1 MKTMRKLIEWN
12 KIEEYW
18 DKLTTKDKKR
28 ILSLDDFAD
37 ADYYKDY
44 DFNSLPTDV
53 QNNLLKFLPK
63 FEK

>member
-1 MKTMRKLIEWN
+1 MSKEMRKLIEDFKTFNNRKLNEGLIDWN

-44 DFNSLPTDV
+44 D
-53 QNNLLKFLPK
+53 
-63 FEK
+63 